1 MFITTGRLQVGGK
14 WRFAVVVA
22 AIAAMA
28 TSVGAASAKTDGAG
42 STRAQKLI
50 HLDVGLALIPPK
62 MTFVGFYVAKD
73 MGFFAKQGL
82 DVNLEGFDGGVKS
95 LRGVASGTVDF
106 GATSADDVIAAATQ
120 GGGVHA
126 VWSYEMPLDTTMVV
140 DSSINS
146 LSDLKGKKI
155 GITDPGGFA
164 DVQARAVLAI
174 AHLKPSD
181 VQIISLPNRAALLPA
196 LVSGRINAAPFH
208 ADDGYAAQAQDS
220 SLKPLYEV
228 YHALP
233 LWWYGSLAATD
244 DYVKSN
250 GATIKKFITAMDL
263 ADRWIY
269 SHKAQTIAIG
279 VKYTQESESTV
290 SHAYDFLAKAHGWTV
305 NTGLQHARVV
315 STMEH
320 EFQFKEIPSLPS
332 FDQVANLALANQVIA
347 KIGLFPAP
355 KGKAAKA
362 CKKPKSHACFVAR
375 KNAAKGWY

>member
-1 MFITTGRLQVGGK
+1 MIGKKLRLGVL
-14 WRFAVVVA
+14 AVVVGALA
-22 AIAAMA
+22 ASAA
-28 TSVGAASAKTDGAG
+28 SASAKTDGAG
-42 STRAQKLI
+42 GTRAAKLI

-73 MGFFAKQGL
+73 MGFFTKEGL

-95 LRGVASGTVDF
+95 LRGVASGSVDM

-120 GGGVHA
+120 GGGVKA
-126 VWSYEMPLDTTMVV
+126 VWSYDMPLDTTMVV
-140 DSSINS
+140 NSSINS
-146 LSDLKGKKI
+146 LADLKGKKI

-174 AHLKPSD
+174 AHLKPTD

-196 LVSGRINAAPFH
+196 LVSGRIDAAPFH
-208 ADDGYAAQAQDS
+208 ADDGYAAQEQDS

-233 LWWYGSLAATD
+233 LWWYGSLAVTN
-244 DYVKSN
+244 DYAASN
-250 GATIKKFITAMDL
+250 AATIEKFITAMDL

-269 SHKAQTIAIG
+269 SHRAQTIAIG
-279 VKYTQESESTV
+279 VKYTQESQATV
-290 SHAYDFLAKAHGWTV
+290 THAFDFLAKAHAWTV

-315 STMEH
+315 TTMEH
-320 EFQFKEIPSLPS
+320 EFQFKEIPSLPT
-332 FDQVANLALANQVIA
+332 FDQVANLALANQVVA
-347 KIGLFPAP
+347 KIGLWPAP
-355 KGKAAKA
+355 TGKGAVMCHKH
-362 CKKPKSHACFVAR
+362 PKSHACAIAR

>member
-1 MFITTGRLQVGGK
+1 MIGK
-14 WRFAVVVA
+14 KLRFAVVAVA
-22 AIAAMA
+22 
-28 TSVGAASAKTDGAG
+28 VGALGMSAASASAKTDGAG
-42 STRAQKLI
+42 ATRAQKLI
-50 HLDVGLALIPPK
+50 HLDIGLALIPPK

-95 LRGVASGTVDF
+95 LRGVASGSVDM

-120 GGGVHA
+120 GGGVKA
-126 VWSYEMPLDTTMVV
+126 IWSYDMPLDTTMVV
-140 DSSINS
+140 DNTINS
-146 LSDLKGKKI
+146 LADLKGKKI

-208 ADDGYAAQAQDS
+208 ADDGYAAQEQDAN
-220 SLKPLYEV
+220 LKPLYEV

-233 LWWYGSLAATD
+233 LWWYGSLAATN
-244 DYVKSN
+244 DYIKSN
-250 GATIKKFITAMDL
+250 PATIEKFIAAMDL

-269 SHKAQTIAIG
+269 SHRAQTIAIG
-279 VKYTQESESTV
+279 VKYTQESQATV
-290 SHAYDFLAKAHGWTV
+290 AHAFDFLAKAHAWTV

-315 STMEH
+315 TTMEH
-320 EFQFKEIPSLPS
+320 EFQFKEIPSLPGY
-332 FDQVANLALANQVIA
+332 DAVASVALANKVVA

-362 CKKPKSHACFVAR
+362 CKKPKSHACAVAR
-375 KNAAKGWY
+375 TNAAKGWY